1 MSPILSVL
9 PAYSLL
15 LLSADMQPRVI
26 LHSRHFKLTIERLCY
41 QLIEDHGDFA
51 DTALLGVQPR
61 GAFLSQR
68 IVSRLAAIKP
78 NITVLHGL
86 LDVTFYRDDFR
97 QKDRPLTPAET
108 RIDFSLE
115 NKRVVLIDDVL
126 YTGRTIR
133 SAMDALLDY
142 GRPARIELLALV
154 DRRFS
159 RDVPINADYVG
170 KTVDAIA
177 SERVKVEWEEVNG
190 EDKIW
195 IFTENA
201 KP

>member
-1 MSPILSVL
+1 
-9 PAYSLL
+9 
-15 LLSADMQPRVI
+15 MQPRVI
-26 LHSRHFKLTIERLCY
+26 LNSRHFKLTLERLCY
-41 QLIEDHGDFA
+41 QLIEDHGDFS
-51 DTALLGVQPR
+51 DTVLLGVQPR
-61 GAFLSQR
+61 GVYLSQR
-68 IVSRLAAIKP
+68 IVDRLQTIKP
-78 NITVLHGL
+78 GNKVEYGL

-97 QKDRPLTPAET
+97 QKDKPLKPAET

-115 NKRVVLIDDVL
+115 NKKVVLIDDVL

-142 GRPARIELLALV
+142 GRPSRIELLVLV

-159 RDVPINADYVG
+159 RDVPIKADYVG

-190 EDKIW
+190 EDNIW
-195 IFTENA
+195 ILTENDN
-201 KP
+201 P